1 MPRSAR
7 TRSSSTPS
15 ARNARAAGASAAAMR
30 ESLETLAH
38 DLWWTWNE
46 IGQRP
51 FAAID
56 PVQWEASGRNPL
68 AILRGTPPEVLA
80 ERLAEPAMQSLVG
93 EAMRALRGY
102 REARTWFARTRRRS
116 PLRVAY
122 LCSEFALHESMPQ
135 YSGGLGVLAGDHL
148 KSASDLGVPLV
159 GVGILYRHGYYE
171 QQLRGDG
178 STRVLY
184 PRQDPAELPIE
195 DTGLRFRCPVSGR
208 LPEVRIWSQR
218 IGRVR
223 LLLLD
228 TDLAGNDPADRA
240 LSEGLYKGPPQLRLE
255 QQVLLGVGGMLAL
268 EAAGERPS
276 VVHLNE
282 GHAAFAGLAMLAR
295 AMGDGLG
302 EAAAIEKV
310 RRQFV
315 FTTHTPVPAG
325 HDRYPIGMVEPA
337 LAGVLPAGAAGRRL
351 LESLGREDPADPK
364 EPLCM
369 TVLAL
374 RLSGFANGVSRLHGE
389 VSRRMWVRAFGATE
403 READAKVPIG
413 SITNGVHAPT
423 WMDPLARGHWAKAK
437 VSLPAAAP
445 DARPLAD
452 AASRGREDL
461 AGLWALRNRLR
472 ARLVRFARERL
483 RQQSQRR
490 GESPDEVERAA
501 SMLREDALT
510 IGFARRFAT
519 YKRAVL
525 VLSDLRRLARILG
538 DADRPVQILFAGKA
552 HPRDAGGQAY
562 AQQVHQAAAKHGLAG
577 RLVLL
582 EEYDM
587 EIGRMLVSGCDL
599 WLNTPEPP
607 HEASGTSGMK
617 VPLNGGI
624 NCSIADGWWPEAA
637 DGRNGWTIPAS
648 RHADPDR
655 RNREDAR
662 SLYRLL
668 EEEIVP
674 AFFDR
679 SRQGLPKAWLKRALR
694 SAATVAGTFSSDR
707 MVGEYLEKAY
717 EPAARG

>member
-1 MPRSAR
+1 MPRPAR
-7 TRSSSTPS
+7 KRPLSTRSASS
-15 ARNARAAGASAAAMR
+15 AQAQLAAAR
-30 ESLETLAH
+30 ESLETLAR

-46 IGQRP
+46 VAQRP

-56 PVQWEASGRNPL
+56 PVLWQASGRNPL
-68 AILRGTPPEVLA
+68 AILHRTPPEVLS
-80 ERLAEPAMQSLVG
+80 ERLAEPPMQALVE
-93 EAMRALRGY
+93 EAMRRLRDY
-102 REARTWFARTRRRS
+102 RGAKTWFARTRSRS
-116 PLRVAY
+116 GLRVAY

-148 KSASDLGVPLV
+148 KSASDLGMPLV
-159 GVGILYRHGYYE
+159 GVGILYRHGYYQ
-171 QQLRGDG
+171 QQLREDG

-195 DTGLRFRCPVSGR
+195 DTGIRFRCPVSGR
-208 LPEVRIWSQR
+208 LPEVRVWSQR

-228 TDLAGNDPADRA
+228 TDLPGNDPADRA

-282 GHAAFAGLAMLAR
+282 GHAAFAGVAM
-295 AMGDGLG
+295 LG
-302 EAAAIEKV
+302 EAMRSGLTEAEATAQV
-310 RRQFV
+310 RGRFV

-325 HDRYPIGMVEPA
+325 HDRYPIEMVEPA
-337 LAGVLPAGAAGRRL
+337 LAGVMPAGAAGRRL
-351 LESLGREDPADPK
+351 LESLGREDPADPR

-374 RLSGFANGVSRLHGE
+374 RLSRFANGVSRLHGE
-389 VSRRMWVRAFGATE
+389 VSRRMWARAFGVAE

-413 SITNGVHAPT
+413 SITNGVHAAT
-423 WMDPLARGHWAKAK
+423 WMDPLSREHWANAK
-437 VSLPAAAP
+437 VSLPQPSPTAK
-445 DARPLAD
+445 PLAD
-452 AASRGREDL
+452 AAMSRRKDL

-472 ARLVRFARERL
+472 SRLVRFARERL
-483 RQQSQRR
+483 RQQAQRR
-490 GESPDEVERAA
+490 GEEPGEVEHAA

-538 DADRPVQILFAGKA
+538 HADRPVQILFAGKA
-552 HPRDAGGQAY
+552 HPRDEGGQAY
-562 AQQVHQAAAKHGLAG
+562 AQQVHQAAARHGLEG

-624 NCSIADGWWPEAA
+624 NCSIPDGWWPEAD

-648 RHADPDR
+648 RHADPAR

-674 AFFDR
+674 EFFAR
-679 SRQGLPKAWLKRALR
+679 TRQGLPKAWLERALR
-694 SAATVAGTFSSDR
+694 SAATVAAAFGSDR
-707 MVGEYLEKAY
+707 MVGEYLERAY
-717 EPAARG
+717 EPASKGR